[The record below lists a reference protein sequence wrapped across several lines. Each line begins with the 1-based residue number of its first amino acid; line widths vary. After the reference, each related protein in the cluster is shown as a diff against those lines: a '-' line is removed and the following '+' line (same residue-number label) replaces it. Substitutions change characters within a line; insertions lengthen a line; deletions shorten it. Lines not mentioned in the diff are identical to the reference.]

1 MIELVL
7 PVFALVGVG
16 WFLRRVGI
24 LDAPTSY
31 RMVDLIMY
39 VTFPATLFL
48 GLTQAPMPKGAWML
62 PLWAIAAMLV
72 SGALTYSYTRITRM
86 SKPDAGA
93 LIVASAFGNSAFLGV
108 PLCYMIYGATG
119 RVSAVIYDMLG
130 VSLPLYGI
138 GFAVL
143 EAYGGRKMEWRAVA
157 SFVKTPVF
165 WTAVAGFSV
174 RALTPW
180 WNANIHAS
188 WAVGHVFIQT
198 LELLS
203 PLTAPLAML
212 ALGVNF
218 RLGAVREYLPAVT
231 VSCIAKVVLMP
242 LAAWLLYRAFGPPG
256 IAGKTAVLEAAMPGG
271 IVAGA
276 LCGRYGCNPRLGAAI
291 TVGTTLAALVTLPL
305 WLTWLGR

>member
-16 WFLRRVGI
+16 WAMRRMGLLDVSASHQMVG
-24 LDAPTSY
+24 
-31 RMVDLIMY
+31 LIMN

-48 GLTQAPMPKGAWML
+48 GLTQAPIPHGAWML
-62 PLWAIAAMLV
+62 PLWAIAAMV
-72 SGALTYSYTRITRM
+72 ASGALTYAYTRITHMDR
-86 SKPDAGA
+86 PDAGA

-108 PLCYMIYGATG
+108 PLCFMLYGADG
-119 RVSAVIYDMLG
+119 RVSAILYDMLG

-138 GFAVL
+138 GFTIL
-143 EAYGGRKMEWRAVA
+143 EAYGGRKLEWR
-157 SFVKTPVF
+157 SFLSLFKTAVF
-165 WTAVAGFSV
+165 WTAVAGFAV
-174 RALTPW
+174 RAITPW
-180 WNANIHAS
+180 WTVHVHGS
-188 WAVGHVFIQT
+188 WLAGRVFIQC

-203 PLTAPLAML
+203 PMTAPLAMV

-218 RLGAVREYLPAVT
+218 RISAVREFLPAVS
-231 VSCIAKVVLMP
+231 VACVAKIVLMP
-242 LAAWLLYRAFGPPG
+242 LVAWLLYRAFGPPG

-291 TVGTTLAALVTLPL
+291 TIGTTIAALVTLPL
-305 WLTWLGR
+305 WLTWLG

>member
-16 WFLRRVGI
+16 WFLRRIGL
-24 LDAPTSY
+24 LDAETGY
-31 RMVDLIMY
+31 KMVGLIMN

-48 GLTQAPMPKGAWML
+48 GLTQSPLPEGALLL
-62 PLWAIAAMLV
+62 PLWAIAAMAA
-72 SGALTYSYTRITRM
+72 SGALTYAYARATRM
-86 SKPDAGA
+86 ARPDAGA

-108 PLCYMIYGATG
+108 PLCFMLYGATG
-119 RVSAVIYDMLG
+119 RVSAIIYDMLG

-138 GFAVL
+138 GFTIL
-143 EAYGGRKMEWRAVA
+143 EAFGGRKLEWR
-157 SFVKTPVF
+157 SFLSFFKTAVF
-165 WTAVAGFSV
+165 WTAVAGFAV
-174 RALTPW
+174 RAAAPW
-180 WNANIHAS
+180 WGAHVHQP
-188 WAVGHVFIQT
+188 WLVGRVFVQT

-212 ALGVNF
+212 ALGVNL
-218 RLGAVREYLPAVT
+218 RLSAVREFLPAVT
-231 VSCIAKVVLMP
+231 VACVAKVALMP
-242 LAAWLLYRAFGPPG
+242 LAAWLLYRAFGPHS

-291 TVGTTLAALVTLPL
+291 TVGTTLAALITLPL
-305 WLTWLGR
+305 WLTWLG